1 MRQERS
7 PENIDK
13 EEIGV
18 NETDEGADH
27 MAEDILFDDEF
38 NKAQEPGAVSD
49 PGSPTAKEIAT
60 HNIPHLLHRAR
71 STDRLHWASK
81 ESDEHAVPE
90 FSFDNAF
97 LWSKGEE
104 ERQAVQ
110 VGRDRRTGMRFA
122 HLVPNAVEMLQ
133 DSDPLGYGRVM
144 LKCDNES
151 DLVSVQKEVVC
162 LRATGTI
169 IENSPAGDSKAN
181 GMAERTVWS
190 FGEQMRAIHAVLQ
203 DRSQVQVPGN
213 CRLWFLF
220 PRQSFIHCVSSA
232 DLLDMRAL

>member
-1 MRQERS
+1 MGPDGGRTGEPIIGFQQASVTNRIGGIVASPIYLRGMRQETS
-7 PENIDK
+7 PENMGK
-13 EEIGV
+13 EEVGV

-122 HLVPNAVEMLQ
+122 HLVPRNGLVSGHGAVEMLQ
-133 DSDPLGYGRVM
+133 DSDLSGTA
-144 LKCDNES
+144 
-151 DLVSVQKEVVC
+151 VSC
-162 LRATGTI
+162 
-169 IENSPAGDSKAN
+169 
-181 GMAERTVWS
+181 
-190 FGEQMRAIHAVLQ
+190 
-203 DRSQVQVPGN
+203 
-213 CRLWFLF
+213 
-220 PRQSFIHCVSSA
+220 SSA
-232 DLLDMRAL
+232 TMSPIW